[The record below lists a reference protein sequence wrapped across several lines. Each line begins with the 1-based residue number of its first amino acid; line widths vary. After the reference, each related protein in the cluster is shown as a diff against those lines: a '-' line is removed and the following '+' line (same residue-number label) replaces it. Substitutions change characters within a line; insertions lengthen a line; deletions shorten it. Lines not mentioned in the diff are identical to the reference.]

1 MAVSLSILGGAGA
14 QFFDNNG
21 DPLSGGLIY
30 TYDAGTT
37 TPRATYTTSAGSTP
51 NANPIV
57 LDSAG
62 RVTTQIWLT
71 SGINYK
77 FVLKTSSGVTLD
89 TEDNLYGVPG
99 SDSSQI
105 IFVPSGTGA
114 VTTTV
119 QAKLREYV
127 SLTDYDTLRNAI
139 ATGKLVKVPC
149 GTSPIS
155 ISTTDSPYI
164 LPSLDHIHADCDLTL
179 SLASGVHTTASN
191 NICNVG
197 NNGNITIEGAAPAET
212 TLVSITSVSGSS
224 GNYSVV
230 LEVVDGS
237 GVSVGSFLKIDNAVP
252 LMTFSGDN
260 SALRDRVAENELGN
274 QLANLGG
281 VTAATGGGSA
291 SWDAV
296 LSGSLSDYV
305 SVGDLLTLKGQT
317 RVVSSVGVSSVGITG
332 AWDLGVTAT
341 RAWYLSRP
349 NSGTVGTASSPN
361 TTVTGSSSQFS
372 SEANVGDLLLAEGRM
387 SVITAIGGATTMTVS
402 PAITLANGTVYSIIT
417 PACAHEGTHEV
428 LSVTGT
434 SVTVRNRWRGVY
446 APPVNRVSGGD
457 VKVIRTILKNS
468 GTGDGFS
475 FAQNSS
481 IKWIN
486 DLVLQGSGVSDGSHG
501 LAMDG
506 RTDEG
511 PTQIGPVGMANAG
524 DGFAVIDWG
533 RGAFLGNGCILQTRK
548 SHYCGN
554 LSFGVWCLEGSVAN
568 MRETVVSGTNGRG
581 IQLNSNATLLFT
593 EGESIGNASDGLSAE
608 SGATIYSEIP
618 LFWQNGSMGVR
629 FTGVMGFNITEG
641 ISGLNVDS
649 GLFGSAASNGDFSR
663 VLFCANG
670 RENIELLEN
679 SNVVGEEFWSTGA
692 RGTTG
697 SGYGIYSSNA
707 CVVADGCALINNSG
721 GPGNFT
727 GNCAAIDAPLS
738 YVRGTENDGFN
749 VVDQASGRFSDGVV
763 DEVNV
768 TLGGTIYVD
777 GVSVPPTLN
786 GVSRLNE
793 LSARWAQVK
802 NDSSTDG
809 VGVAALRIG
818 GGAVANKMLQ
828 ALTVFDFGT
837 INAGASST
845 QTVAVSGASTSGI
858 ALVGISNQ
866 SSLITAGIVLD
877 AAITATDTVSVRAYN
892 YTGGNLVVGSQ
903 SFRVVVLEFA

>member
-1 MAVSLSILGGAGA
+1 MAVSISILGGAGA

-77 FVLKTSSGVTLD
+77 FVLKTSTGVTLD

-99 SDSSQI
+99 SDSSQL
-105 IFVPSGTGA
+105 IFVPAGTGA

-149 GTSPIS
+149 GTSS
-155 ISTTDSPYI
+155 ISVSTADSPYI

-179 SLASGVHTTASN
+179 SLATGVHTTASN

-197 NNGNITIEGAAPAET
+197 NNGNITIMGATPAET
-212 TLVSITSVSGSS
+212 TLSSVTSVSGSS
-224 GNYSVV
+224 GSYTVV
-230 LEVVDGS
+230 LEVVDAS

-260 SALRDRVAENELGN
+260 SAFRDRVAQNELGN
-274 QLANLGG
+274 QLANLGS
-281 VTAATGGGSA
+281 VTAATGGGSI

-296 LSGSLSDYV
+296 FVGSLSNYI
-305 SVGDLLTLKGQT
+305 SAGDLITVKGQT
-317 RVVSSVGVSSVGITG
+317 RIVDSVGVSTAVIIG
-332 AWDLGVTAT
+332 AWDLGFTSS
-341 RAWYLSRP
+341 RAWYISRP
-349 NSGTVGTASSPN
+349 NSGTIGTAGVSSA
-361 TTVTGSSSQFS
+361 TVTGSGSQFGT
-372 SEANVGDLLLAEGRM
+372 EANVGDLILAEGRM

-402 PAITLANGTVYSIIT
+402 PAITLANGTDYSIIT
-417 PACAHEGTHEV
+417 AACAHEGTHEV

-434 SVTVRNRWRGVY
+434 SVTIRNKWRGTFT
-446 APPVNRVSGGD
+446 PPVNRVSGGE

-475 FAQNSS
+475 FAQNSA

-486 DLVLQGSGVSDGSHG
+486 DLVLQGSGVSSASHG
-501 LAMDG
+501 LALDG

-511 PTQIGPVGMANAG
+511 PTQIGPVGMCNAG

-533 RGAFLGNGCILQTRK
+533 RGAFLGNGCVLQTRQ

-554 LSFGVWCLEGSVAN
+554 LDFGVWALEGAVAN
-568 MRETVVSGTNGRG
+568 MREVTVSGTNGRG
-581 IQLNSNATLLFT
+581 LQINANATLLFT
-593 EGESIGNASDGLSAE
+593 NGQAIGNANDGVAMEVGSTLY
-608 SGATIYSEIP
+608 GEIP
-618 LFWQNGSMGVR
+618 LFWQNGLMGVR
-629 FTGVMGFNITEG
+629 FTGTSGFNITEG
-641 ISGLNVDS
+641 VSGLNGAS
-649 GLFGSAASNGDFSR
+649 GVYSSNASLGDFSR
-663 VLFCANG
+663 VLSCGNSRENFEIIENGTFIG
-670 RENIELLEN
+670 REL
-679 SNVVGEEFWSTGA
+679 WATGG

-697 SGYGIYSSNA
+697 SGYGLYSSNSS
-707 CVVADGCALINNSG
+707 VVGEGVTLIGNSG
-721 GPGNFT
+721 GPGNFV
-727 GNCAAIDAPLS
+727 GNCAALDSPES
-738 YVRGTENDGFN
+738 YIRGDENNGLG
-749 VVDQASGRFSDGVV
+749 VIDQAMARLSDGVV

-768 TLGGTIYVD
+768 TLGGVIYVD
-777 GVSVPPTLN
+777 GVTIPPVLN

-793 LSARWAQVK
+793 LSARGAQVK
-802 NDSSTDG
+802 DDSSVQG
-809 VGVAALRIG
+809 VGVSALRIS
-818 GGAVANKMLQ
+818 GGAIASKMLQ
-828 ALTVFDFGT
+828 ALTVFNFGT

-845 QTVAVSGASTSGI
+845 QTVAVSGATTAGI

-877 AAITATDTVSVRAYN
+877 AAVTSADTVSVRAYN
-892 YTGGNLVVGSQ
+892 YTGGNIVVGSQ